1 MRKLISLGQGIK
13 DIHRKNIASSYFL
26 YGNDI
31 FMQDFFIS
39 EFKRVKKTAKS
50 YLYYLGYD

>member
-13 DIHRKNIASSYFL
+13 DIYRKNIASSYFL

-31 FMQDFFIS
+31 FMQDFLYQNLNES
-39 EFKRVKKTAKS
+39 KKQQKVICTI
-50 YLYYLGYD
+50 